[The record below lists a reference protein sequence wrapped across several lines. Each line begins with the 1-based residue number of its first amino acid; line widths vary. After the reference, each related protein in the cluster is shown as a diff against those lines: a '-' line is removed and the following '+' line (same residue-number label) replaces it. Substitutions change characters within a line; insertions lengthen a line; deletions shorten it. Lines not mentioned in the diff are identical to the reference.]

1 MFHINLGEFS
11 EGFASPLKMSEEVS
25 LVNILQT
32 EDWNKSELQ
41 TRESIG
47 TKEDDKFA
55 EIRNASR
62 TKDKLMCVLI
72 VVLLIGFSLVV
83 TVVAMHLKGKYVTI
97 T

>member
-1 MFHINLGEFS
+1 
-11 EGFASPLKMSEEVS
+11 MSEEVS

-55 EIRNASR
+55 EIRKASR

-83 TVVAMHLKGKYVTI
+83 TVVAMHLKGKYVTNNLSRI
-97 T
+97 SFPFRSNHP